1 MPSAIPAGYHSV
13 TAYLYVD
20 GAAAAIAFY
29 KQAFGAT
36 ELLRMQLPDGKI
48 MHAEIKIGDSPVML
62 TDANPDWGVRDP
74 KALGGISGNMM
85 IYVEDVDA
93 AFARALAAGATET
106 KAVEDQFWGDR
117 MGTLTDPYGHQ
128 WSLATHVEDVA
139 GDEMER
145 RFEEAIK
152 QMQAG

>member
-1 MPSAIPAGYHSV
+1 
-13 TAYLYVD
+13 
-20 GAAAAIAFY
+20 
-29 KQAFGAT
+29 
-36 ELLRMQLPDGKI
+36 
-48 MHAEIKIGDSPVML
+48 
-62 TDANPDWGVRDP
+62 
-74 KALGGISGNMM
+74 MM